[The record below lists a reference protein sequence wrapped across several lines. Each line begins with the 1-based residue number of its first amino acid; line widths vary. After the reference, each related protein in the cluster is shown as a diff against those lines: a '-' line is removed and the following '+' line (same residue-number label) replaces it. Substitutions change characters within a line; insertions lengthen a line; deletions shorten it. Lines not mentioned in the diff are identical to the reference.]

1 MPKSR
6 DISEKKLV
14 ITLQDEDGNIISR
27 LPTNVSASQLKIGH
41 PLNTKQDLQKVAD
54 NLETAIG
61 DVIEQLKAPLLSII
75 LSNQPEKPEQTANA
89 VKPTQSS
96 TDVKIKKN

>member
-1 MPKSR
+1 M
-6 DISEKKLV
+6 
-14 ITLQDEDGNIISR
+14 
-27 LPTNVSASQLKIGH
+27 
-41 PLNTKQDLQKVAD
+41 AD

-89 VKPTQSS
+89 VKPAQSS
-96 TDVKIKKN
+96 ADVKIKKKLRVQTLYGETHANAKICTALKVNPNATARSLAVDKLLAMWNPACGL

>member
-14 ITLQDEDGNIISR
+14 ITLQNEDGNIISR

-41 PLNTKQDLQKVAD
+41 PLNTKQDL
-54 NLETAIG
+54 
-61 DVIEQLKAPLLSII
+61 
-75 LSNQPEKPEQTANA
+75 
-89 VKPTQSS
+89 
-96 TDVKIKKN
+96 

>member
-41 PLNTKQDLQKVAD
+41 PLKTKQDLQKVAD

-61 DVIEQLKAPLLSII
+61 DVIEPLLSII

-89 VKPTQSS
+89 VKPAQSS
-96 TDVKIKKN
+96 ADVKIKKN